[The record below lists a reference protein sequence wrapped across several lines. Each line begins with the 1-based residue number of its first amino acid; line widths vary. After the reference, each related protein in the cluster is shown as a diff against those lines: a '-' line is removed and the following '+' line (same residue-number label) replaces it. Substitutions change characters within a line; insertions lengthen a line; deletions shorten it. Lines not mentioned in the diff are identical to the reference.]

1 VTERP
6 TLAGTDIADFRLER
20 LLGRGGMGEVYL
32 AEDQVLGRRV
42 ALKLLAGHL
51 VDDTTARTRFQ
62 REIETAARIEH
73 VSIVP
78 VYQAGFDP
86 ASRRFFIAMRFVDG
100 PDLAAHL
107 TRDGPL
113 APERAVRLL
122 GQVGAGLYAVHR
134 AGMVHRDIKPQN
146 VLLWAPGEPDEHALL
161 TDFGIAK
168 AVDES
173 LGITRGAVIG
183 TLPYIAPEVWAGQPA
198 TAATDQYALACLA
211 FEILAGYG
219 PYDGADGE
227 WRARH
232 LDHTPAA
239 LPRQIAPS
247 IRDCV
252 TRALAKDQRARFPS
266 VPEFVAALGGQPALA
281 RSDAVTQ
288 LLAATQP
295 KDAIRTLTTQFG
307 LAEDTAAQLSGVDPS
322 QVIRMRR
329 LAARRAVVGE
339 EPPT

>member
-1 VTERP
+1 MAEPP
-6 TLAGTDIADFRLER
+6 TLAGTEIADFRLER
-20 LLGRGGMGEVYL
+20 LLGKGGMGEVYL
-32 AEDQVLGRRV
+32 AEDQALGRRV

-51 VDDTTARTRFQ
+51 VDDTSARTRFQ

-86 ASRRFFIAMRFVDG
+86 GSRRFYIAMRFVDG

-113 APERAVRLL
+113 VPERAVQLL
-122 GQVGAGLYAVHR
+122 GQIGAGLHAVHR

-146 VLLWAPGEPDEHALL
+146 VLLWAPGQPDEHALL

-168 AVDES
+168 AIDES

-183 TLPYIAPEVWAGQPA
+183 TPAFIAPEVWAGAPA
-198 TAATDQYALACLA
+198 TAASDQYALACLA
-211 FEILAGYG
+211 FEMLAGQG
-219 PYDGADGE
+219 PYDDVDGE

-232 LDHTPAA
+232 LDRAA
-239 LPRQIAPS
+239 ASLPTHISAAVRHS
-247 IRDCV
+247 V
-252 TRALAKDQRARFPS
+252 GRALEKDPARRFPG
-266 VPEFVAALGGQPALA
+266 VPDFVAALGGRQALD
-281 RSDAVTQ
+281 RSDAVTHV
-288 LLAATQP
+288 LEATEAT
-295 KDAIRTLTTQFG
+295 DAMRTLTTQFG
-307 LAEDTAAQLSGVDPS
+307 LSEQTAAQMTGLDAS
-322 QVIRMRR
+322 QLIRTRR

-339 EPPT
+339 